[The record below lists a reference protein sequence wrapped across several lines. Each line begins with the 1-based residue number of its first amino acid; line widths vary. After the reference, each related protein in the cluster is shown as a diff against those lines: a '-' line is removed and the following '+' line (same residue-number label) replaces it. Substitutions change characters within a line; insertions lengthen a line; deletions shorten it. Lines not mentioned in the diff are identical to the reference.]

1 MRGLF
6 DKDQVLSADTIKS
19 ATMIL
24 SALLAALA
32 ATVILQALGSLFGGR
47 FFTALVQVAGGL
59 GVPLAIWLIVRLLS
73 ETLMAQHRLNDRLTV
88 LTQTLREQRE
98 DAPAPA
104 PSKPKSKSKAAKA
117 KSDTAPDESA
127 DT

>member
-1 MRGLF
+1 MRELF
-6 DKDQVLSADTIKS
+6 DKDQVMSADTIKS
-19 ATMIL
+19 ATFIL

-32 ATVILQALGSLFGGR
+32 VTVILKALGSLFSGH
-47 FFTALVQVAGGL
+47 FFSALVQLAGGL

-98 DAPAPA
+98 ETPAPTKA
-104 PSKPKSKSKAAKA
+104 KSKAKASKA
-117 KSDTAPDESA
+117 KTDDTTDKQSDA
-127 DT
+127 